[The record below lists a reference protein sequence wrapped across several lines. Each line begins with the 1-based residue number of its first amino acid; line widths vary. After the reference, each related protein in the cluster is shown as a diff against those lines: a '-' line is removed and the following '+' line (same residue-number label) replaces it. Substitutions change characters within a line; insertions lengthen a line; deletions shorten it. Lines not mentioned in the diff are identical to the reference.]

1 MPLTPAP
8 RIYSYVRF
16 SSEKQLKGD
25 SLRRQNELIDKYT
38 KEKGLELDDEFRL
51 ADLGK
56 SAYLG
61 QNVKDGKLGL
71 FLQAVREKKV
81 GPDSVLLVESLD
93 RLTRLK
99 PREALPLFLE
109 IINAGVTIVTLIDR
123 QEHNQKSVD
132 GIGGMTLFASLMVL
146 SRAHEESQT
155 KSNRLK
161 KAWEEKRRNLTKK
174 FYSGRIPSWLQ
185 VVEGE
190 VKPIVIKEKA
200 ATVKR
205 MFQMCLAGNHCEGIA
220 RKFHQEGLPIVGGAK
235 KWSHGFVSQTLRN
248 PSVTGDF
255 TPNKMIEGKRT
266 PAGPTISNF
275 YPAIVS
281 HADFNRVQHIMDSRS
296 KNTAGGRASTEA
308 SSLFRKVL
316 FCGYCGEPVYHTAK
330 GRHYNGKLKRTLLC
344 KNAKEG
350 TGCFYVGW
358 NYEEFEKS
366 FLLVATELRA
376 TMGDKFDGQTL
387 REEQEELHGEQK
399 LLRTKVGN
407 LVSAIETA
415 DATASKDSLR
425 SITAKVTEHERRLS
439 EIEARLNETE
449 RKLSAGM
456 EGSAPLLKLE
466 QLAKKL
472 EDGDTRKLVSDQISQ
487 LFERIDLFPAGTR
500 FQFAKFQAE
509 HARLVKERGKND
521 GSVSARMREK
531 FDRRKHRFFE
541 ATLSLPG
548 LKRRMKFSDKAN
560 ATAAVRLD
568 LVEDLPD
575 DA

>member
-1 MPLTPAP
+1 MPQSPVP

-16 SSEKQLKGD
+16 SSEKQLRGD

-51 ADLGK
+51 VDLGV
-56 SAYLG
+56 SAYRG
-61 QNVKDGKLGL
+61 QNLKEGKLGR
-71 FLQAVREKKV
+71 FLTAIRERKV
-81 GPDSVLLVESLD
+81 CRGSVLLVESLD
-93 RLTRLK
+93 RITRLK
-99 PREALPLFLE
+99 TREAFPLFLE
-109 IINAGVTIVTLIDR
+109 IINAGVTIVTLIDQ
-123 QEHNQKSVD
+123 QEHNEKTVD
-132 GIGGMTLFASLMVL
+132 GNMGMTLFASLMVL

-174 FYSGRIPSWLQ
+174 FYSGKIPSWLQ
-185 VVEGE
+185 VVKGE

-205 MFQMCLAGNHCEGIA
+205 MFQMCLDGNHCEGIA
-220 RKFHQEGLPIVGGAK
+220 RKFYQEGLPLVGGGK

-255 TPNKMIEGKRT
+255 TPNKMVDGKRT
-266 PAGPTISNF
+266 PAAPTIENF

-281 HADFNRVQHIMDSRS
+281 KSDYNRVQHIMDSRS
-296 KNTAGGRASTEA
+296 KNIAGGRLSPEA

-316 FCGYCGEPVYHTAK
+316 FCGYCGAAVYHTAK
-330 GRHYNGKLKRTLLC
+330 GRHYKGKLKRTLLC
-344 KNAKEG
+344 RNAKEG

-358 NYEEFEKS
+358 EYGEFEKA
-366 FLLVATELRA
+366 FLLVATELRYA
-376 TMGDKFDGQTL
+376 MKDKFDGQTF
-387 REEQEELHGEQK
+387 RQEQEDLLGEQN
-399 LLRTKVGN
+399 LLRTKVSN
-407 LVSAIETA
+407 LVSAIESA
-415 DATASKDSLR
+415 DEKASKDSLLPLTKK
-425 SITAKVTEHERRLS
+425 IEEHGRRAS
-439 EIEARLNETE
+439 EIITRLTEIE

-472 EDGDTRKLVSDQISQ
+472 EDGDTRKLVADQICQ

-500 FQFAKFQAE
+500 FQFAKFQAD

-541 ATLSLPG
+541 ATLALPG
-548 LKRRMKFSDKAN
+548 FKRRLRFSDKAKP
-560 ATAAVRLD
+560 TAAARLD
-568 LVEDLPD
+568 LIEDLPE